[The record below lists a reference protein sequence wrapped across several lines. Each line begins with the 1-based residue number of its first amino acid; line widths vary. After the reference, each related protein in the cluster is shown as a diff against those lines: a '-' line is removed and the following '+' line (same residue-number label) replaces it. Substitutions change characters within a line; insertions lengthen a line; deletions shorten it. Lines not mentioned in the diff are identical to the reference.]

1 MRTAFK
7 EWAVV
12 ADALGHGRQVVIL
25 RKGGISE
32 GQGGFQVDH
41 PEFLLFPTLYH
52 QQRESVI
59 PEAQV
64 RYDVIAP
71 LFPPADKLRL
81 EFAARVVAWRRID
94 SLAAAQRLHGQ
105 HIWRDE
111 VVAERFE
118 WGQQQNI
125 FALAVRVIR
134 LPVAVEIP
142 MLPQYGGCKS
152 WIDLETEV
160 DTSTAAPVMNDQ
172 DFSSRLKN
180 LEEALDL

>member
-12 ADALGHGRQVVIL
+12 ADALGHARQIVIL

-32 GQGGFQVDH
+32 GSGGFQVDH

-59 PEAQV
+59 PEAQS

-71 LFPPADKLRL
+71 LFPPADILRL
-81 EFAARVVAWRRID
+81 EFAARVVAWRRVD

-118 WGQQQNI
+118 WGRQQNI
-125 FALAVRVIR
+125 FALAVRVLR
-134 LPVAVEIP
+134 LPCSVELP

-152 WIDLETEV
+152 WIDLEMEV
-160 DTSTAAPVMNDQ
+160 DVSKAEPVMSDEQ
-172 DFSSRLKN
+172 FGLRLS
-180 LEEALDL
+180 EFEQALAL